1 MILSPLMYFP
11 LTLYIIFSNS
21 EVFCSEIFYS
31 SKTQLP
37 ITGNMLINRYQNN
50 KINISETIVAFQ
62 VTHIPFFLY
71 NNTKVT
77 IEFIIQSGTFLRIK
91 KCSVNNDDA
100 SRPRGG
106 LSWESGLGDP
116 HFSTAFC

>member
-1 MILSPLMYFP
+1 
-11 LTLYIIFSNS
+11 
-21 EVFCSEIFYS
+21 
-31 SKTQLP
+31 
-37 ITGNMLINRYQNN
+37 MLINRYQNN
-50 KINISETIVAFQ
+50 KINISETRVAFQ
-62 VTHIPFFLY
+62 VTHISFFLY

-106 LSWESGLGDP
+106 LSWESGLCDP
-116 HFSTAFC
+116 HFSTTFY